1 MTKRNQPGGGIGSKA
16 VAKVTTYMTGHPGMK
31 TNPGGVAQF
40 GEAQG
45 NRAMDR
51 QTNYRGDPVKMGSM
65 PKGVPMGNEC
75 AVNTKCGPAVLEP

>member
-1 MTKRNQPGGGIGSKA
+1 MSKNRQPGGNIGSRA
-16 VAKVTTYMTGHPGMK
+16 NARVTTYMTGHPGMK

-51 QTNYRGDPVKMGSM
+51 QTNYRGDPVKMGSL
-65 PKGVPMGNEC
+65 PNGGPGGVELGNEC
-75 AVNTKCGPAVLEP
+75 A